1 MRCSDLDPLETT
13 ARKWEGQRK
22 FLTWGRSPKA
32 AWGAALPPVPH
43 GWVLLQ
49 GGAQSCD
56 LLRQA
61 LQDRILHLSL
71 VGTVEALERVS
82 RVQGIHLKKGKYI
95 YVYTQRQRSLA
106 CCSSWGRKELDMTQ
120 RLNNNNIYICIYIK
134 THIYIYFQNGVPSKP
149 CSEATEQVFIYSTNT
164 AGHLLGARPCVLGT
178 AGGQTITVLRSM
190 QSCRRRQM
198 SKQ

>member
-13 ARKWEGQRK
+13 ARKQEGQRK
-22 FLTWGRSPKA
+22 FLTWGQVPRLGGGSLKA

-49 GGAQSCD
+49 GGTQSCN

-82 RVQGIHLKKGKYI
+82 RVQGIHLRKGKYI
-95 YVYTQRQRSLA
+95 
-106 CCSSWGRKELDMTQ
+106 
-120 RLNNNNIYICIYIK
+120 CIY
-134 THIYIYFQNGVPSKP
+134 TRTEEPGVLQSMGSQRVGYDSATQQQHIYIFPEW
-149 CSEATEQVFIYSTNT
+149 CSLQAS
-164 AGHLLGARPCVLGT
+164 
-178 AGGQTITVLRSM
+178 
-190 QSCRRRQM
+190 
-198 SKQ
+198 

>member
-1 MRCSDLDPLETT
+1 M
-13 ARKWEGQRK
+13 
-22 FLTWGRSPKA
+22 GRPEEVPHLGGSPKA

-106 CCSSWGRKELDMTQ
+106 GYSPWGHKELDTTE
-120 RLNNNNIYICIYIK
+120 RLSTCSISLC
-134 THIYIYFQNGVPSKP
+134 PS
-149 CSEATEQVFIYSTNT
+149 
-164 AGHLLGARPCVLGT
+164 LLAFRLSAAP
-178 AGGQTITVLRSM
+178 
-190 QSCRRRQM
+190 
-198 SKQ
+198 